1 MHLSTDIRKFVSLR
15 DEQTIRTIRDADLF
29 LFRRRGLISIAGRG
43 VHSHAAKAA
52 WWGDDLFCLEVREFV
67 GGRAV
72 TLASQVNKFPNAIDV
87 FETNPYGIAG
97 YDRDGAT
104 RYMRKLCGQP
114 YGYASIFWASLTHLP
129 FVRLCTTVP
138 LEDTGDMPDAPPNC
152 SAACARSDQWGGG
165 YDPVPNLAS
174 HMTEPADL
182 ARSNFYKYKFS
193 LVV

>member
-15 DEQTIRTIRDADLF
+15 DVASIRTIKDADLF

-52 WWGDDLFCLEVREFV
+52 WWGDELMCVEMREFV

-72 TLASQVNKFPNAIDV
+72 TLASQVHKFPDAIDV
-87 FETNPYGIAG
+87 YETNPYGLP

-104 RYMRKLCGQP
+104 RYMRKLCGTP
-114 YGYASIFWASLTHLP
+114 YGYGSIFWASLTHLP
-129 FVRLCTTVP
+129 FVRIWATVE
-138 LEDTGDMPDAPPNC
+138 LDDSGAIPDSPPNC
-152 SAACARSDQWGGG
+152 SAACARSDQFGGG

-182 ARSNFYKYKFS
+182 ARSNFYKYMFS